1 MQRVDNA
8 RKQVLLGIFVVS
20 GFTGLIYESIWSQY
34 LRLFLGHAAYAQT
47 IVLMIFMG
55 GMAIGSW
62 LVSRYSMRLQRL
74 LWGYLLVEALIG
86 VFGVVFHRVFVAA
99 TDISYTAVIPALP
112 GAVAIQTY
120 KWSLAALLI
129 LPQSVLLGMT
139 FPLISGG
146 IIRRWPQ
153 RSGETL
159 ATLYFTNSLGAAIGV
174 LVSGFVLIGLV
185 GLPGTTLTA
194 GLLNI
199 ALAFGVWLLVRQQT
213 EPGPAAE
220 LPPQPAQRGLSDPA
234 ARWLVTAAFATGAA
248 SFMYE
253 IGWIRMLSLVLGS
266 STHSFELMLSAF
278 IFGLA
283 FGGLYVRKK
292 IERIANP
299 EIYLAGIMLLMG
311 VCAALTLPAGNAMF
325 DVMAWALR
333 TFTRTP
339 SGYLAFNV
347 SSQFIAVLIMFPTT
361 FCAGMTLPLLTH
373 ALMQRGFGER
383 AIGTV
388 YSVNTLGAI
397 AGVILAIHLVMPTT
411 GLKGVILTGA
421 AVHTALGLSRLI
433 PGWRQ
438 PGRAIALLAGILVF
452 SLTALLGRLDPSKVA
467 SGVYRNGQATL
478 RGWDVTY
485 LRDGKTATVT
495 LADFHGSVTISTN
508 GKPDANLQMGVGEA
522 GLDEPTMLLLAAI
535 PLSLH
540 PSAARVANIG
550 FGSGLTSHALLG
562 SPALER
568 LDTIE
573 LEPRMVEAARQGF
586 YPRTHEVF
594 EDPRSH
600 IIYEDAKTYF
610 AATRASYDLIIS
622 EPSNPWVSGVSSLF
636 SDEFYGRV
644 VQYLRPDGCF
654 AQWLQIY
661 ETDIGIVA
669 SIMKALSRHFGAYQI
684 YNLNDSDILIVA
696 TRSATFPPPSAQV
709 FQWPLLRAELERIGV
724 QSTTD
729 LQWRLIG
736 DRRTLDPLFAAQ
748 PAPRNSDFFP
758 YVDLNAPRLRFL
770 DANAL
775 DLPRLTVLPA
785 PFLDLLRGDGPTSP
799 TPEPSSHS
807 VLARDWKV
815 RRALAFSHALASG
828 KLDDLDAPAAA
839 WLKLV
844 MASGEACADLA
855 GQKTWTAAIQTV
867 SAITA
872 PFLSP
877 TELTEVWHRI
887 KETPCYR
894 EATGNQREW
903 ADLLAAVGARDAG
916 EIVTLGAQLM
926 RQPEALG
933 KGDLTY
939 LATVVASALLR
950 RGEADKARTLLS
962 SLWKE
967 LDHSGP
973 LALSLQELLALAL
986 SGDGGAVG
994 ATRSGSGT

>member
-1 MQRVDNA
+1 MKAPNMQENR
-8 RKQVLLGIFVVS
+8 RRQVLLGIFVVS

-55 GMAIGSW
+55 GMAIGAW
-62 LVSRYSMRLQRL
+62 LVARYSPRLQRM

-86 VFGVVFHRVFVAA
+86 VFGIVFHRMFVAA
-99 TDISYTAVIPALP
+99 TDFSYTAVMPVLP
-112 GAVAIQTY
+112 GAVAIQAY

-139 FPLISGG
+139 FPLISSG
-146 IIRRWPQ
+146 IIRRWPE

-159 ATLYFTNSLGAAIGV
+159 STLYFTNSLGAAVGV

-199 ALAFGVWLLVRQQT
+199 ALAFAVWLLVRQQA

-220 LPPQPAQRGLSDPA
+220 LPARTERGLSDPA

-248 SFMYE
+248 CFMYE

-299 EIYLAGIMLLMG
+299 EIYLGGIMLLMG
-311 VCAALTLPAGNAMF
+311 ACAALTLPTGNAMF

-333 TFTRTP
+333 TFSRTP

-397 AGVILAIHLVMPTT
+397 AGVILAIHVLMPTL

-421 AVHTALGLSRLI
+421 ALHTALGMSRLV
-433 PGWRQ
+433 PGGWRQ
-438 PGRAIALLAGILVF
+438 PRRALALVAGIAVF
-452 SLTALLGRLDPSKVA
+452 GLTTMFGRLDPLRVA
-467 SGVYRNGQATL
+467 SGVYRTGDASV
-478 RGWDVTY
+478 RGGTVTY
-485 LRDGKTATVT
+485 LRDGKTATIT
-495 LADFHGSVTISTN
+495 LTDRHGFVTISTN
-508 GKPDANLQMGVGEA
+508 GKPDANLHMGEGEA
-522 GLDEPTMLLLAAI
+522 SLDEPTMVLLAAI

-550 FGSGLTSHALLG
+550 FGSGLTSHVLLG
-562 SPALER
+562 STALER

-573 LEPRMVEAARQGF
+573 LESRMVEAARQGF
-586 YPRTHEVF
+586 YARTHDVF

-610 AATRASYDLIIS
+610 AATRATYDLIIS

-654 AQWLQIY
+654 AQWIQIY

-669 SIMKALSRHFGAYQI
+669 SIMKGLSRHFGSYQI
-684 YNLNDSDILIVA
+684 YNLDDTNILIVA
-696 TRSATFPPPSAQV
+696 TRAATFPPPSAQV
-709 FQWPLLRAELERIGV
+709 FQWPPLRTELERIGV

-748 PAPRNSDFFP
+748 TSPTNSDFFP

-770 DANAL
+770 TANAL
-775 DLPRLTVLPA
+775 DLPRLTLLPA
-785 PFLDLLRGDGPTSP
+785 PFLDLLRADGPTSP
-799 TPEPSSHS
+799 TPEPSPHS
-807 VLARDWKV
+807 VLYRDQKV
-815 RRALAFSHALASG
+815 RRALAFSRALSSG
-828 KLDDLDAPAAA
+828 KLDDLDASAAA
-839 WLKLV
+839 WLRLV
-844 MASGEACADLA
+844 VTTGEACADLA
-855 GQKTWTAAIQTV
+855 GQKTWTAAIQVV
-867 SAITA
+867 SSMTA
-872 PFLSP
+872 PYLSP
-877 TELTEVWHRI
+877 AELADVWNRI
-887 KETPCYR
+887 KQTPCYR
-894 EATGNQREW
+894 ETTGDQREW
-903 ADLLAAVGARDAG
+903 TDLLAAVAARDSG
-916 EIVTLGAQLM
+916 EIVRLGARLL
-926 RQPEALG
+926 RQPGALD
-933 KGDLTY
+933 KDDLNY
-939 LATVVASALLR
+939 LATVVATALLR
-950 RGEADKARTLLS
+950 SGQAEKARTLLA
-962 SLWKE
+962 SLWNQ
-967 LDHSGP
+967 LDHSGQ
-973 LALSLQELLALAL
+973 LALSLEVLLALA
-986 SGDGGAVG
+986 
-994 ATRSGSGT
+994 RSGSGT